1 MRRPAG
7 GSRFATVNAESRTA
21 PTQVPT
27 QRATG
32 HQLEQ
37 MLAGVAMTH
46 SIYAAAKL
54 GIADLLTDG
63 PRNTE
68 ELASLAAV
76 DPPSLYRLLRA
87 LASVGVFTE
96 IAPATFALTSI
107 AERLKTDAPDSLRAW
122 AIFTGEIAVRC
133 WGELMHSLRTGHPA
147 FESVFGRSIFE
158 HLEAHPDDAAVF
170 DHHQAQGG
178 LALHAAV
185 AAAYDFGA
193 IHTIVD
199 VGGGNGSLAAAIL
212 KRHPDVRAAIFDLPH
227 VIERARAAAAAHPT
241 QSSRCDYIG
250 GSFFDCIPPG
260 ADAYMLSRVLHDWDD
275 NRAATILTNCRRAM
289 HAGARL
295 LVIERIVPHG
305 NEPHES
311 KFIDLNMLI
320 ITGGR
325 ERTEHE
331 YRALFE
337 RSGLQLAQIT
347 DTRSQVSVLE
357 VIPREDPSSA
367 SAPQ

>member
-7 GSRFATVNAESRTA
+7 GARFPTVNAESRTA
-21 PTQVPT
+21 PTQVRA

-32 HQLEQ
+32 QLEQ
-37 MLAGVAMTH
+37 MLAGVATTY

-63 PRNTE
+63 PRTTE

-133 WGELMHSLRTGHPA
+133 WGELMHSLRTGHTA
-147 FESVFGRSIFE
+147 FESVFGRSVFE

-170 DHHQAQGG
+170 DDHQAQGG

-199 VGGGNGSLAAAIL
+199 VGGGNGSLVAAIL
-212 KRHPDVRAAIFDLPH
+212 KRHPGVRAAIFDLPH
-227 VIERARAAAAAHPT
+227 VIERARAAADPT
-241 QSSRCDYIG
+241 LNSRCDYVA
-250 GSFFDCIPPG
+250 GSFFDTIPPG

-275 NRAATILTNCRRAM
+275 DRAATILANCRRAM

-295 LVIERIVPHG
+295 LVIERLVPHG

-311 KFIDLNMLI
+311 KFMDLNMLI

-337 RSGLQLAQIT
+337 RSGLQLDQIT
-347 DTRSQVSVLE
+347 ATRSEVSVLQ
-357 VIPREDPSSA
+357 VICGEDPSLR
-367 SAPQ
+367 PT

>member
-1 MRRPAG
+1 M
-7 GSRFATVNAESRTA
+7 NAENRTA
-21 PTQVPT
+21 PPQVPT
-27 QRATG
+27 RRAVG
-32 HQLEQ
+32 QLEQ
-37 MLAGVAMTH
+37 MLAGVATTH
-46 SIYAAAKL
+46 SIYAVAKL

-63 PRNTE
+63 PRTTE

-122 AIFTGEIAVRC
+122 AIVTGEITARC

-147 FESVFGRSIFE
+147 FESVFGTSVFE
-158 HLEAHPDDAAVF
+158 HLEAHPDAAAVF

-185 AAAYDFGA
+185 AASYDFSA
-193 IHTIVD
+193 IQTIID

-212 KRHPDVRAAIFDLPH
+212 KRHPGVRAAIFDLPH
-227 VIERARAAAAAHPT
+227 VIERARAAAHPT
-241 QSSRCDYIG
+241 LNSRCDYIG
-250 GSFFDCIPPG
+250 GSFFDSIPPG
-260 ADAYMLSRVLHDWDD
+260 ADAYVLSRVLHDWDD
-275 NRAATILTNCRRAM
+275 DRAATILTNCRRAM
-289 HAGARL
+289 HADARL
-295 LVIERIVPHG
+295 LVIERVVPHG
-305 NEPHES
+305 NKPHES
-311 KFIDLNMLI
+311 KFMDLNMLI

-325 ERTEHE
+325 ERTEYE

-337 RSGLQLAQIT
+337 RSGLRLNQIT
-347 DTRSQVSVLE
+347 ATRSEVSVVE
-357 VIPREDPSSA
+357 VTCSS
-367 SAPQ
+367 SRPTTMPAP

>member
-7 GSRFATVNAESRTA
+7 GARFPTVNAESRTA
-21 PTQVPT
+21 PTQVPA

-32 HQLEQ
+32 QLEQ
-37 MLAGVAMTH
+37 MLAGVATTY

-63 PRNTE
+63 PRTTE

-133 WGELMHSLRTGHPA
+133 WGELMHSLRTGHTA
-147 FESVFGRSIFE
+147 FESVFGRSVFE

-170 DHHQAQGG
+170 DDHQAQGG

-199 VGGGNGSLAAAIL
+199 VGGGNGSLVAAIL
-212 KRHPDVRAAIFDLPH
+212 KRHPGVRAAIFDLPH
-227 VIERARAAAAAHPT
+227 VIERARAAADPT
-241 QSSRCDYIG
+241 LNSRCDYVA
-250 GSFFDCIPPG
+250 GSFFDTIPPG

-275 NRAATILTNCRRAM
+275 DRAATILANCRRAM

-295 LVIERIVPHG
+295 LVIERLVPHG

-311 KFIDLNMLI
+311 KFMDLNMLI

-337 RSGLQLAQIT
+337 RSGLQLDQIT
-347 DTRSQVSVLE
+347 ATRSEVSVLQ
-357 VIPREDPSSA
+357 VICGEDPSLNR
-367 SAPQ
+367 

>member
-1 MRRPAG
+1 M
-7 GSRFATVNAESRTA
+7 NAENRTA
-21 PTQVPT
+21 PPQVPT
-27 QRATG
+27 RRAVG
-32 HQLEQ
+32 QLEQ
-37 MLAGVAMTH
+37 MLAGVATTH
-46 SIYAAAKL
+46 SIYAVAKL

-63 PRNTE
+63 PRTTE

-122 AIFTGEIAVRC
+122 AIVTGEITARC

-147 FESVFGRSIFE
+147 FESVFGTSVFE
-158 HLEAHPDDAAVF
+158 HLEAHPDAAAVF

-185 AAAYDFGA
+185 AASYDFSA
-193 IHTIVD
+193 IQTIID

-212 KRHPDVRAAIFDLPH
+212 KRHPGVRAAIFDLPH
-227 VIERARAAAAAHPT
+227 VIERARAAAHPT
-241 QSSRCDYIG
+241 LNSRCDYIG
-250 GSFFDCIPPG
+250 GSFFDSIPPG
-260 ADAYMLSRVLHDWDD
+260 ADAYVLSRVLHDWDD
-275 NRAATILTNCRRAM
+275 DRAATILTNCRRAM
-289 HAGARL
+289 HADARL
-295 LVIERIVPHG
+295 LVIERVVPHG

-311 KFIDLNMLI
+311 KFMDLNMLI

-325 ERTEHE
+325 ERTEYE

-337 RSGLQLAQIT
+337 RSGLRLNQIT
-347 DTRSQVSVLE
+347 ATRSEVSVVE
-357 VIPREDPSSA
+357 VTCSS
-367 SAPQ
+367 SRPTTMPAP